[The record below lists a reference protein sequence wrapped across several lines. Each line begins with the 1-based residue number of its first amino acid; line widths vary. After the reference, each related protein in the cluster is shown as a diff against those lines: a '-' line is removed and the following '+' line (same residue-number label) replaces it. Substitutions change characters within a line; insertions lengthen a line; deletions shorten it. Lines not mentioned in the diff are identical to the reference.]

1 MTDDPRL
8 LAGIAHFNAGDY
20 DLAADAFEEL
30 FFEAVRDEVE
40 FIRALMQVAT
50 GIHHVER
57 NQFRAAI
64 ERLQEGV
71 RVIDAITNDRG
82 YDFARLR
89 ADVIALLPKI
99 AARSRGAKERIVWPK
114 IVERG
119 RPRPQ

>member
-8 LAGIAHFNAGDY
+8 LAGIAHFNAGDF

-30 FFEAVRDEVE
+30 FFEAIRDEVD
-40 FIRALMQVAT
+40 FVRALMQVAT

-64 ERLQEGV
+64 ERLEEAI
-71 RVIDAITNDRG
+71 RAIDAITNDRG

-89 ADVIALLPKI
+89 IDVRALLPKI
-99 AARSRGAKERIVWPK
+99 VARSRGAKERIEWPTVSRK
-114 IVERG
+114 
-119 RPRPQ
+119 P